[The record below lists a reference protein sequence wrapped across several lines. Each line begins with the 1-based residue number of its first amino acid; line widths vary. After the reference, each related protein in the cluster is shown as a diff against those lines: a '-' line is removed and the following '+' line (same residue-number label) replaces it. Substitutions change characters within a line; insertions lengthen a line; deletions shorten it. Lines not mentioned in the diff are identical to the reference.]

1 MGAFKNKR
9 LNILLIMP
17 SFYNISKVIENELL
31 KRGHEVTFIENKILK
46 EDYHLL
52 KTVMSFIY
60 FLLNPF
66 YKTSYTNQILKKIHK
81 KSFDLLFVVGH
92 LSTNHNLFKHLKKL
106 NLNIKTVLYLWDS
119 FSVWDFSHLLEKFDY
134 KYSFDRMDCKKHTS
148 MNLVYFPLF
157 YDFKD
162 EQNNNNILYDITHI
176 GTLNKHYNIRLKIIA
191 TVISQAK
198 VLGLRTYIRTYAYSL
213 NSSFFKRKKTLA
225 FLRDR
230 LVYLFDLKFRNHIIL
245 LRKYKDRDF
254 IFDSGLSQ
262 DMFNKIEG
270 QSKCLLDINLSMN
283 TGVSHRLVRA
293 VAMGKKVI
301 TTNKHIINE
310 DFYKPNNIF
319 IMDIE
324 NPIVD
329 IHFINSPIE
338 KVDISNLRID
348 NWINKIFVDIGL
360 SN

>member
-162 EQNNNNILYDITHI
+162 EQNNNI
-176 GTLNKHYNIRLKIIA
+176 GYRLGRLFAVLEKAQEEASPGLNA
-191 TVISQAK
+191 TI
-198 VLGLRTYIRTYAYSL
+198 
-213 NSSFFKRKKTLA
+213 
-225 FLRDR
+225 RDR
-230 LVYLFDLKFRNHIIL
+230 YYGSASSSPVTAFSTLLKLSKHHIAKL
-245 LRKYKDRDF
+245 HK
-254 IFDSGLSQ
+254 G
-262 DMFNKIEG
+262 
-270 QSKCLLDINLSMN
+270 
-283 TGVSHRLVRA
+283 RA
-293 VAMGKKVI
+293 VNIERLIGEIMTEVQ
-301 TTNKHIINE
+301 
-310 DFYKPNNIF
+310 DFPAHLPVADQGRF
-319 IMDIE
+319 A
-324 NPIVD
+324 
-329 IHFINSPIE
+329 
-338 KVDISNLRID
+338 
-348 NWINKIFVDIGL
+348 IGYYHQRQAFFTK
-360 SN
+360 SETKEMNHE